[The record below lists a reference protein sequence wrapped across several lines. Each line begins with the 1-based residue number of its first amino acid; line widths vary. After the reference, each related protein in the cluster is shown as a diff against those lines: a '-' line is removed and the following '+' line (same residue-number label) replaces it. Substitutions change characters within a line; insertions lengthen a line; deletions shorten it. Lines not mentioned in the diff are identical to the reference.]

1 MLELILV
8 AVLATVA
15 SLFIVYHIGWRLS
28 SAFAKKVLLH
38 VVFISTFVAF
48 YVLFEKTLF
57 ESVESGWLRIDL
69 LSLFDRSDMPVEA
82 YPVKGPL
89 KPL

>member
-28 SAFAKKVLLH
+28 SPFVKKVLLY

-57 ESVESGWLRIDL
+57 ESVESGWLRFDL
-69 LSLFDRSDMPVEA
+69 WCLLD
-82 YPVKGPL
+82 
-89 KPL
+89 